1 MDHTLFRFANVSAV
15 GQLEFEGVAATEAL
29 CDDGYALNIAGGD
42 ISRFTDGK
50 GALLLQHNPSNIVGT
65 CILRKAGSR
74 VMMRGK
80 FASPGVSETADQARR
95 LLKDGT
101 LNALSLCFSVQKSEP
116 IPGGGKRAIKWT
128 ALETSLV
135 AVGMDPGAVVTQR
148 ALSQI
153 LARSGRRLSAE
164 TERCL
169 RAALEKH
176 SAAMTSHRDAM
187 QCQRQLRDMLENVLD
202 RDDSG
207 GMVDES
213 ERARRHYALAV
224 RQRRWPPGTLDAT
237 AARTRQL
244 RELELLKRRWPPQGG
259 ATQRRDALARL
270 GIPS

>member
-1 MDHTLFRFANVSAV
+1 
-15 GQLEFEGVAATEAL
+15 
-29 CDDGYALNIAGGD
+29 
-42 ISRFTDGK
+42 
-50 GALLLQHNPSNIVGT
+50 
-65 CILRKAGSR
+65 
-74 VMMRGK
+74 MMRGK

-148 ALSQI
+148 ALSQM

-176 SAAMTSHRDAM
+176 SAAMTSHRDGM
-187 QCQRQLRDMLENVLD
+187 QCQRQLRDMLEDVLD

-207 GMVDES
+207 MADES
-213 ERARRHYALAV
+213 ERARR
-224 RQRRWPPGTLDAT
+224 QF
-237 AARTRQL
+237 RTRSPASVAGRPARWLCRQIAPSGSGNSQQ
-244 RELELLKRRWPPQGG
+244 RELMIRR
-259 ATQRRDALARL
+259 
-270 GIPS
+270 IPS

>member
-15 GQLEFEGVAATEAL
+15 GQLEFEGIAATEAL
-29 CDDGYALNIAGGD
+29 CDDGYALSIAGGD
-42 ISRFTDGK
+42 ISQFTDGK
-50 GALLLQHNPSNIVGT
+50 GALLLQHNPKDIVGT

-74 VMMRGK
+74 IMMRGK

-95 LLKDGT
+95 LLKDNT

-116 IPGGGKRAIKWT
+116 MPGGGKRALKWT

-148 ALSQI
+148 ALSQM

-187 QCQRQLRDMLENVLD
+187 KCQRQLRDMLEDVLD
-202 RDDSG
+202 RDNSGMDGASG
-207 GMVDES
+207 GMADET
-213 ERARRHYALAV
+213 ERARRQFQLDLV
-224 RQRRWPPGTLDAT
+224 KRRWPPGTLAVSVVR
-237 AARTRQL
+237 AQRQRQL
-244 RELELLKRRWPPQGG
+244 QQRELVIRRSLP
-259 ATQRRDALARL
+259 
-270 GIPS
+270 